1 MCPVHRRESFHGPSV
16 HVRELAVAITLDVS
30 FTFNELVLAL
40 EQQFKQHTK
49 LMFGFS
55 SNFYAQIQNGAVRSL
70 LLSRHRYLNKQEEV
84 G

>member
-1 MCPVHRRESFHGPSV
+1 M
-16 HVRELAVAITLDVS
+16 
-30 FTFNELVLAL
+30 
-40 EQQFKQHTK
+40 K

-55 SNFYAQIQNGAVRSL
+55 SSFYAQIQNGAVRSL

>member
-1 MCPVHRRESFHGPSV
+1 MCPVHSCESFHGPSV
-16 HVRELAVAITLDVS
+16 QVTELAVATTFDVS
-30 FTFNELVLAL
+30 FAFNEVVLAF
-40 EQQFKQHTK
+40 EQQFRQQVK

-70 LLSRHRYLNKQEEV
+70 LLSRHRYHNKPEEA